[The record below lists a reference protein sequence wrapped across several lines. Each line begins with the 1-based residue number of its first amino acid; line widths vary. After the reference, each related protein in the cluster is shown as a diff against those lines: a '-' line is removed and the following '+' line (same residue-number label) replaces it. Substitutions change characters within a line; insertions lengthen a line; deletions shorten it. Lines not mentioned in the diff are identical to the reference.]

1 MSAFQNTFSSEP
13 SPPSIMHR
21 VEDTIGS
28 ATSTIRTLVGSVRA
42 PLPTATGDG
51 SKLDAGQKQ
60 SSMQELEGLVADFS
74 KFSAGDWKT
83 LLETVKL
90 KVAGDPIDD
99 KTYYTE
105 RLIQETAKLAPGS
118 MVGDKLSDGLLSQLW
133 NDLQHPPQSYLG
145 EKYKYRS
152 ADGSNN
158 SFTHPDLGKAG
169 TAYARSVAP
178 NTVQSPALPDPGVIF
193 DSIMARK
200 DENREPHPNKI
211 SSVLFYLAAI
221 IIHDLF
227 RTDHED
233 YNISLTSSYLDL
245 APLYGSN
252 HDEQEW
258 MRTGE
263 DGKIK
268 PDCYSEKRL
277 MGFPPGCS
285 VLLIMFNRFHNYVV
299 EQLALINEGGRF
311 NKPDPSLGP
320 HAKTLEERDEDLF
333 QTGRLITC
341 SLYVNIILLDYVRTI
356 LNLNKTNDNWHL
368 DPRKDIPGL
377 PLATG
382 NQVSAE
388 FNLVYRWH
396 AAISE
401 RDEKWTE
408 SFYAK
413 LFPDVQDPSKLSL
426 REFVERLGELEKNT
440 PVNPFERG
448 YFGEQERDHESGLY
462 NDDYLVDVIAS
473 SIEDPANSFGAQR
486 VPIIM
491 RAVEVLGIQQARTWN
506 VSTLNEFRKFFDLK
520 PHATFEDI
528 NPDPHVADQLRRL
541 YDQPDLVELYPGLVA
556 EEAKQPM
563 VPGAGLC
570 PGFTI
575 SRAVLSDA
583 TALVRGD
590 RFCTV
595 DHTPARLTNY
605 GYNLVSYDYSVDNG
619 CVLHKLILRAFPNH
633 FKPDSVYAHYP
644 FTIPKEMKSVLT
656 TLGRKANY
664 TYDRPQRL
672 AQPQVIYTYAA
683 VKAVL
688 DNQQAFHVPWGPAM
702 EKLMGPLVNK
712 FALAGDGKAN
722 AESRHNLIKALYPP
736 EWEGEVKA
744 YYLDKCTELLRSKKY
759 KIGNGINQVDIV
771 RDVGNIAPVH
781 LAADMFSLPLKTV
794 DNPMGAF
801 TESEL
806 SLILIGIFT
815 DVFLDLDPVA
825 SMGLR
830 AKAYQACQ
838 ALSGFV
844 KLSVDSNNDVLDRLI
859 MSFKKGLGDGAR
871 AHTQHPLSKYGAQV
885 IERLQDSGGE
895 TAKFVWGYIMSTV
908 TGQAPPQGQIFAQV
922 IEYYLTEGQEHL
934 PAMRQLALKDD
945 DASFDKLMHYFQEG
959 ARLAGETAV
968 FRDVKQKASVQDG
981 SRTLDLNAGD
991 KLMVNFRAASRDP
1004 TVFPDPDVVKL
1015 DRDIKLYIH
1024 QGYGPHQCA
1033 GLAMSRIT
1041 LTALLKVVLRDCP
1054 GIRPA
1059 PGPQGK
1065 IKKVETVLGPEELER
1080 REVRFHKYLT
1090 ANGDSYWP
1098 MPTTLKVNWDNA

>member
-1 MSAFQNTFSSEP
+1 M
-13 SPPSIMHR
+13 
-21 VEDTIGS
+21 
-28 ATSTIRTLVGSVRA
+28 
-42 PLPTATGDG
+42 
-51 SKLDAGQKQ
+51 
-60 SSMQELEGLVADFS
+60 
-74 KFSAGDWKT
+74 
-83 LLETVKL
+83 
-90 KVAGDPIDD
+90 
-99 KTYYTE
+99 
-105 RLIQETAKLAPGS
+105 
-118 MVGDKLSDGLLSQLW
+118 
-133 NDLQHPPQSYLG
+133 
-145 EKYKYRS
+145 
-152 ADGSNN
+152 
-158 SFTHPDLGKAG
+158 
-169 TAYARSVAP
+169 
-178 NTVQSPALPDPGVIF
+178 
-193 DSIMARK
+193 
-200 DENREPHPNKI
+200 
-211 SSVLFYLAAI
+211 
-221 IIHDLF
+221 
-227 RTDHED
+227 
-233 YNISLTSSYLDL
+233 
-245 APLYGSN
+245 
-252 HDEQEW
+252 
-258 MRTGE
+258 
-263 DGKIK
+263 
-268 PDCYSEKRL
+268 
-277 MGFPPGCS
+277 
-285 VLLIMFNRFHNYVV
+285 
-299 EQLALINEGGRF
+299 NEGGRF

-320 HAKTLEERDEDLF
+320 HAKTWEERDEDLF

-341 SLYVNIILLDYVRTI
+341 GLYVNIILLDYVRTI
-356 LNLNKTNDNWHL
+356 LNLNKTNDDWHL

-408 SFYAK
+408 GFYAK
-413 LFPDVQDPSKLSL
+413 LFPDVKDPSKLSL
-426 REFVERLGELEKNT
+426 REFVERLGELEAET
-440 PVNPFERG
+440 PVNPFERA
-448 YFGEQERDHESGLY
+448 YFGEHQRDHESGLY
-462 NDDYLVDVIAS
+462 NDDYLVEIIAS

-491 RAVEVLGIQQARTWN
+491 RAIEILGIQQARTWN
-506 VSTLNEFRKFFDLK
+506 VSTLNEFRKYFDLE

-528 NPDPHVADQLRRL
+528 NPNPHIADQLRRL

-556 EEAKQPM
+556 EEAKRPM

-570 PGFTI
+570 PGFTV

-590 RFCTV
+590 RFYTI
-595 DHTPARLTNY
+595 DYHPKLLTNW
-605 GYNLVSYDYSVDNG
+605 GFNLASYDYSVDNG

-644 FTIPKEMKSVLT
+644 FTIPSEMKSVLNV
-656 TLGRKANY
+656 LGRKDNY
-664 TYDRPQRL
+664 TYDRPQRI

-683 VKAVL
+683 ARSVL
-688 DNQQAFHVPWGPAM
+688 EDQQVFQVPWGPAM

-722 AESRHNLIKALYPP
+722 TESRHNLLKSLYPP
-736 EWEGEVKA
+736 GWEGEVKA
-744 YYLDKCTELLRSKKY
+744 YYLDKCTDLLHTKKY
-759 KIGNGINQVDIV
+759 KIGDGINQVDIV

-838 ALSGFV
+838 ALSTFV
-844 KLSVDSNNDVLDRLI
+844 KFTVDSNTDVLDRLVQ
-859 MSFKKGLGDGAR
+859 SFKKGLGDASST
-871 AHTQHPLSKYGAQV
+871 HTQHPLSKYGAK
-885 IERLQDSGGE
+885 IIDRLRDTGGD
-895 TAKFVWGYIMSTV
+895 TAKFIWGYIMSTV

-922 IEYYLTEGQEHL
+922 IDFYLTEGKEHL

-968 FRDVKQKASVQDG
+968 FRDVKDNATVRDG
-981 SRTLDLNAGD
+981 ARTLNLKAGD
-991 KLMVNFRAASRDP
+991 KLMVNFRAAGRDP
-1004 TVFPDPDVVKL
+1004 TYFPDPDVVKL
-1015 DRDIKLYIH
+1015 DRDINLYIH

-1033 GLAMSRIT
+1033 GLAMSRIC
-1041 LTALLKVVLRDCP
+1041 LTSLLKVVLRDCP
-1054 GIRPA
+1054 AIRPA

-1065 IKKVETVLGPEELER
+1065 IKKVETVLGPEHLER
-1080 REVRFHKYLT
+1080 KEVRFHKYLT
-1090 ANGDSYWP
+1090 VKGDGYWP
-1098 MPTTLKVNWDNA
+1098 MPTSKLLNTRCIASIR